1 MRLLKR
7 IYGNSSGMALLITLA
22 AISFLVALTVQL
34 ATSVNWQIQASANQ
48 KEAVRLNAALHSGLS
63 LVRAALYA
71 DQQEDQSGSQQKQKF
86 DSLQDGWNT
95 LDMELVNRLV
105 GGDGLSLATRD
116 MSGRIQ
122 VNRLWLSDE
131 EKQNIKQQWEN
142 EQQKKPKGDND
153 KQKPPDLEK
162 VQRDLWKRFLT
173 SGKFAIEDEDEA
185 LSLIDALS
193 DWLDEGD
200 EERDHGAEKGYYLS
214 LENSYTCR
222 NGPLQYPEELLLV
235 KGFSRK
241 IVYGDG
247 EHQGIIDYLT
257 IYGEDGKININTA
270 PDPVLRA
277 LAENIDEEMV
287 EKLVEFRSDSDNLD
301 SLKEQQWY
309 KKVDGLAGVT
319 IDDNL
324 ITTESS
330 FFSCT
335 ITAGRNGLQQTGKGF
350 IYRNPETHEQTL
362 LSWKVE

>member
-1 MRLLKR
+1 M
-7 IYGNSSGMALLITLA
+7 
-22 AISFLVALTVQL
+22 QL

>member
-1 MRLLKR
+1 
-7 IYGNSSGMALLITLA
+7 MALLITLA
-22 AISFLVALTVQL
+22 AISFLIALTVQL
-34 ATSVNWQIQASANQ
+34 ATSVNWQIQASTNQ
-48 KEAVRLNAALHSGLS
+48 KDAVRLNAALHSGLS

-71 DQQEDQSGSQQKQKF
+71 DQQEDKSESKKNEKF
-86 DSLQDGWNT
+86 DSLQDAWNT
-95 LDMELVNRLV
+95 FDMDLINGLV
-105 GGDGLSLATRD
+105 GGEGLSLIMRD

-131 EKQNIKQQWEN
+131 ELKAFKQEF
-142 EQQKKPKGDND
+142 KKDPANKD
-153 KQKPPDLEK
+153 QTPPDLLLL
-162 VQRDLWKRFLT
+162 QRDLWKRFLT
-173 SGKFAIEDEDEA
+173 SGKFAVEDEDEA

-193 DWLDEGD
+193 DWLDADD
-200 EERDHGAEKGYYLS
+200 EERDHGAEQGYYLS
-214 LENSYTCR
+214 LGSPYVSR
-222 NGPLQYPEELLLV
+222 NGSLQYLEELLLV

-247 EHQGIIDYLT
+247 EYEGIIDYLT
-257 IYGEDGKININTA
+257 IYGKDGKMNINTA
-270 PDPVLRA
+270 PSPVLRA

-287 EKLVEFRSDSDNLD
+287 EKLVEFRRDPDNLD
-301 SLKEQQWY
+301 ALQEQEWY
-309 KKVDGLAGVT
+309 KRVDGLAGVS

-350 IYRNPETHEQTL
+350 IYRDPETHEQTL

>member
-1 MRLLKR
+1 
-7 IYGNSSGMALLITLA
+7 MALLITLA